1 MNTTA
6 SKNMKTTLC
15 AMAAAISAFAAPSA
29 QANLINGIVD
39 IWTVGV
45 DAKFLTGSVVWDDSN
60 GSGGTTT
67 VTDTQLVWGQSTGSG
82 QSSLTLTNPNTSKQ
96 VTTNGA
102 AEPNLTLTHANNPI
116 TGRTLDSVSLSSTL
130 TLTPFVPSASGL
142 SPTTL
147 TFLINFKETPN
158 ASNPCAGGGANGTGV
173 NINGCADIF
182 VIDKNSLNF
191 AFSYDLDGP
200 GGALPN
206 QQYFISF
213 FEQTAGLN
221 SLPTA
226 ACTAA
231 GVAAP
236 CLGFRTPEDQ
246 STPAIFAALITTEP
260 VTVNVPEPGTLAV
273 LGLGLAGLGAM
284 RRRKAA

>member
-1 MNTTA
+1 MKTTA
-6 SKNMKTTLC
+6 SKTMKTTLC
-15 AMAAAISAFAAPSA
+15 AVATAITAFAAPTA
-29 QANLINGIVD
+29 QATLVNGVVD
-39 IWTVGV
+39 VWTVGV
-45 DAKFLTGSVVWDDSN
+45 DAKFLTGTVVWDDTN

-67 VTDTQLVWGQSTGSG
+67 VSDTQLTWGSGG
-82 QSSLTLTNPNTSKQ
+82 QSSLTLTNPDTSNS
-96 VTTNGA
+96 VTTNGPA
-102 AEPNLTLTHANNPI
+102 VSNLTLTHANNPI
-116 TGRTLDSVSLSSTL
+116 TGRTLDSVTLSSTL
-130 TLTPFVPSASGL
+130 TLTPFAPSGASL
-142 SPTTL
+142 PSSTL

-158 ASNPCAGGGANGTGV
+158 ADNPCSGGGANGVGV
-173 NINGCADIF
+173 NVNGCADVF

-191 AFSYDLDGP
+191 PFFYDLDGAGP
-200 GGALPN
+200 LQN

-226 ACTAA
+226 ACNAA

-273 LGLGLAGLGAM
+273 LGLGLAGLGVM